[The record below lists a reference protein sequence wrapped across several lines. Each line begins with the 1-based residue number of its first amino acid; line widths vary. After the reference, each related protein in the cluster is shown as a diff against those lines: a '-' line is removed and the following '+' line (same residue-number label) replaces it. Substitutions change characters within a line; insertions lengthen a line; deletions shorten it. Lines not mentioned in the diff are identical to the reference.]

1 MARVALISDIHA
13 NLEAFEATLADI
25 ARADVDS
32 VACLGDVVGYGPDP
46 SACVALA
53 LDACDVIVLGNH
65 EEAALRRID
74 APRFNPNAQRST
86 DYTRGA
92 LSDSMLRAI
101 SRWPLRAAIEGIA
114 LTHASFG
121 PEAHEYLYSP
131 AAALRSLRGFTEAFG
146 AVGHTHMPSAFALDA
161 AGAAAL
167 DAPDEPSESGEP
179 KRATKSEPGIRACL
193 PAGSA
198 LVSLTGCARCLVNP
212 GSVGQPRDKDPRAA
226 WAILDTGAATL
237 EVRRVAYDAQA
248 VRDKIRRAGLPERLG
263 ERLLIGA

>member
-1 MARVALISDIHA
+1 MARVAIISDIHA
-13 NLEAFEATLADI
+13 NLEAFEATLVDI

-53 LDACDVIVLGNH
+53 LDACDVIVAGNH

-101 SRWPLRAAIEGIA
+101 ARWPSRAAIEGIA

-161 AGAAAL
+161 TGAAAL
-167 DAPDEPSESGEP
+167 DAPSEPASGPKNEP
-179 KRATKSEPGIRACL
+179 KSEPCIRACL
-193 PAGSA
+193 PSGSA

-226 WAILDTGAATL
+226 WAILDTGAGTL